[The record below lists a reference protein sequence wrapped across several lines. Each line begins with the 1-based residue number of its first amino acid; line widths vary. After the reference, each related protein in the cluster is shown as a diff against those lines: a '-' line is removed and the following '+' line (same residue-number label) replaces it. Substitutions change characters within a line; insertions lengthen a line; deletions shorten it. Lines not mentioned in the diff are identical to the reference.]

1 MGPFAPTVPLTS
13 FHCVPIVTVPVVHSL
28 NNSEVNR
35 VNVNKGRERRES
47 AHRTFPS
54 FVHFSLSLHPSLTF
68 SPLFANEGNEGRTV
82 GESKSEGYGRVNQ
95 WEHWALL
102 RSHCFPSSP
111 VHFSLFPLVRL
122 FRALTHSPR
131 VNKREKWT
139 HETDGRGEWENER
152 TINHWEPWVGKETK
166 ANQGNSRGY
175 FLSVRD
181 LTVSSL
187 FQSHRT
193 VVNIGTDHFLLSHLR
208 SFPQKLLNL

>member
-131 VNKREKWT
+131 VNKRENTSDWNVWVNRRL
-139 HETDGRGEWENER
+139 GER
-152 TINHWEPWVGKETK
+152 TQEQYQERSELDSEWVG
-166 ANQGNSRGY
+166 
-175 FLSVRD
+175 LP
-181 LTVSSL
+181 LTHTRSL
-187 FQSHRT
+187 PPNGLTARIAAQ
-193 VVNIGTDHFLLSHLR
+193 
-208 SFPQKLLNL
+208 

>member
-131 VNKREKWT
+131 VNKRENTSDWNVWVNRRL
-139 HETDGRGEWENER
+139 GER
-152 TINHWEPWVGKETK
+152 TQEQYQERSELDREWVVFHSPTHG
-166 ANQGNSRGY
+166 
-175 FLSVRD
+175 L
-181 LTVSSL
+181 
-187 FQSHRT
+187 
-193 VVNIGTDHFLLSHLR
+193 FLLMV
-208 SFPQKLLNL
+208 